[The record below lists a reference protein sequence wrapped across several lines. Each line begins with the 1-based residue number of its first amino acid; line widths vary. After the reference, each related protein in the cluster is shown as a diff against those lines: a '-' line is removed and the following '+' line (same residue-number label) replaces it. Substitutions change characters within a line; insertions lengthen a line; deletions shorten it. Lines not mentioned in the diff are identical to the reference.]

1 VKGKPL
7 RSKVGLSVSNI
18 AFPAGKLE
26 DALALLS
33 RLDVDTLEVA
43 PYNVFGRWDASDA
56 DIEAFRLRLTDA
68 GMRCIAL
75 QGITFNAGE
84 AHLFASADRREALY
98 RHLVVV
104 AQMAGR
110 LGAGACVFGAPRLR
124 DPGDLEPE
132 QARAIAVD
140 FLRRMGSV
148 FSSEGTTLS
157 FEANARH
164 YACRFITTTTEA
176 IDLMKEVDVS
186 GVGLQIDTG
195 TLFLEQEEPD
205 VLIQAAPYAAHAHV
219 SEPDL
224 LPVGSTDVDHHSVAA
239 ALRESGYAGSLSI
252 EMKETS
258 DWPSALQRAVAF
270 TRETYWR

>member
-1 VKGKPL
+1 LP
-7 RSKVGLSVSNI
+7 SKLELSVSNI

-26 DALALLS
+26 EALALLS
-33 RLDVDTLEVA
+33 QLDIDTLEVA
-43 PYNVFGRWDASDA
+43 PHNVFGRWDVSGAEID
-56 DIEAFRLRLTDA
+56 AFRKRLADA

-75 QGITFNAGE
+75 QGITFGAGA

-98 RHLVVV
+98 RHLVLI
-104 AQMAGR
+104 AKMAGR
-110 LGAGACVFGAPRLR
+110 LGAGASVFGAPRLR

-140 FLRRMGSV
+140 FLRRIGRI
-148 FSSEGTTLS
+148 FASEGTTLS
-157 FEANARH
+157 FEPNSRH
-164 YACRFITTTTEA
+164 YACRFVTTTTEA
-176 IDLMKEVDVS
+176 IDLMKEVDVP
-186 GVGLQIDTG
+186 GTGLQIDTG
-195 TLFLEQEEPD
+195 TVFLENEEPD

-224 LPVGSTDVDHHSVAA
+224 APVGSADVDHHSVSE
-239 ALRESGYAGSLSI
+239 ALRKSGYAGSLSI

-258 DWPSALQRAVAF
+258 DWPSALRRAVSF